1 MIKKWL
7 FYAGLILSVFSIGF
21 LSGCSLVTGVKSIGD
36 GMLRGDTYIKSKILM
51 EIVALRAEKNG
62 KESINY
68 YDVSKVLS
76 HYFVQ
81 GIEKNQVIAILQQD
95 NISVSSDEDHKVTV
109 YYRYGFFQLIVL
121 KFFFDSQ
128 QKLVGWD
135 GMYLITSNN

>member
-1 MIKKWL
+1 
-7 FYAGLILSVFSIGF
+7 
-21 LSGCSLVTGVKSIGD
+21 
-36 GMLRGDTYIKSKILM
+36 M
-51 EIVALRAEKNG
+51 EIVALRAEKND